1 MKSTYIAI
9 GLSILL
15 IGGAVVLTKVS
26 QKETNTEVRT
36 AEVLNVHIEN
46 GIQIV
51 DLTARGGFTPNKS
64 VAQAGIPTVIRF
76 FTKNTFDCSAS
87 VRIPS
92 MDISRA
98 LPSNGTT
105 DIDIG
110 TQPTGTF
117 KGTCSMG
124 MYPFEIAFN

>member
-15 IGGAVVLTKVS
+15 IGGAVVLTNSRANDRDNGVQAPAVS
-26 QKETNTEVRT
+26 
-36 AEVLNVHIEN
+36 NVHMEN
-46 GIQIV
+46 GVQIV
-51 DLTARGGFTPNKS
+51 DLTARGGFLPNKS
-64 VAQAGIPTVIRF
+64 VAQAGIPTVVRF
-76 FTKNTFDCSAS
+76 ITKNTFDCSAS

-110 TQPTGTF
+110 VQPVGTF
-117 KGTCSMG
+117 RGTCSMG